1 MRMITPLAAGAAL
14 VFSMAANAQ
23 TPSDPPSST
32 RPPASAPQTPS
43 APPTIQSVNVV
54 DISELPAAT
63 QSQVT
68 QIVSQRGDGELQKL
82 RSSVD
87 STPTIKSALEAKG
100 LSSTHVLFA
109 QMSENGLLTI
119 VTKKAG

>member
-1 MRMITPLAAGAAL
+1 MRMITTLATGAAL
-14 VFSMAANAQ
+14 ALSVAANAQ
-23 TPSDPPSST
+23 TPSPSPA
-32 RPPASAPQTPS
+32 RPPTSAPQAPS

-68 QIVSQRGDGELQKL
+68 EIVAQRGDGELQKL

-87 STPTIKSALEAKG
+87 STPTVKSALEAKG

-109 QMSENGLLTI
+109 QMSESGLLTI

>member
-1 MRMITPLAAGAAL
+1 MRMITILATGAAL
-14 VFSMAANAQ
+14 AVSMAANAQ
-23 TPSDPPSST
+23 TPSPSPT
-32 RPPASAPQTPS
+32 RPPTSAPQAPS

-68 QIVSQRGDGELQKL
+68 EIVSQRGDSELQKL

>member
-1 MRMITPLAAGAAL
+1 MRMITTLATGAAL
-14 VFSMAANAQ
+14 AFSMAANAQ
-23 TPSDPPSST
+23 TPSDPPKPSRPST
-32 RPPASAPQTPS
+32 SAPQAPS

-68 QIVSQRGDGELQKL
+68 EIVSQRGDGELQKL

>member
-1 MRMITPLAAGAAL
+1 MATGAAL
-14 VFSMAANAQ
+14 ALSMAANAQ
-23 TPSDPPSST
+23 TPSPT
-32 RPPASAPQTPS
+32 RPPTSAPQAPS

-68 QIVSQRGDGELQKL
+68 EIVSQRGDGELQKL

>member
-1 MRMITPLAAGAAL
+1 MRMITTLATGAAL
-14 VFSMAANAQ
+14 ALSMAANAQ
-23 TPSDPPSST
+23 TPSPSSP

-68 QIVSQRGDGELQKL
+68 EIVSQRGDGELQKL

>member
-1 MRMITPLAAGAAL
+1 MRMITTLATGAAL
-14 VFSMAANAQ
+14 ALSMAANAQ
-23 TPSDPPSST
+23 TPSTPPKPSRPST
-32 RPPASAPQTPS
+32 SAPQAPS

-68 QIVSQRGDGELQKL
+68 EIVSQRGDGELQKL